1 MTPNDTHDADPGS
14 ARGQDRILDHHRQ
27 QLSALLDG
35 ELPPDEAR
43 FLLRRLQHDPQ
54 LLGCW
59 ERWQQA
65 GDILRGNV
73 ELPLPA
79 RFAAGVAQAVARE
92 PKRRF
97 VADGS
102 RGLRWGGGAALA
114 ASAAVIALLL
124 ARQPQEA
131 APAVAQSTPDIV
143 VAPTPVPVPT
153 TPASVVTPSPDRVPA
168 QAGELATALAV
179 AEVPR
184 RLGARR
190 SRAQSQRAAI
200 RTPAPRAVADAAVA
214 AVAIDP
220 FSGQHISLPNR
231 PWPRALLPASPA
243 AGTFTVDYGTRQAI
257 TPALYP
263 FAPRGVPEPTDNA
276 PHP

>member
-1 MTPNDTHDADPGS
+1 MTPNDRHDDPDF

-35 ELPPDEAR
+35 ELPPDETR

-73 ELPLPA
+73 EMPLPG
-79 RFAAGVAQAVARE
+79 RFATGVAEAVARE
-92 PKRRF
+92 PKRRLA
-97 VADGS
+97 ADGS
-102 RGLRWGGGAALA
+102 RRLRWGGGAALA

-124 ARQPQEA
+124 ARQPQES
-131 APAVAQSTPDIV
+131 APAVGQSSPDIAAV
-143 VAPTPVPVPT
+143 PTPAPAPAVTPATVAP
-153 TPASVVTPSPDRVPA
+153 APDRVPA

-179 AEVPR
+179 ADVPR

-200 RTPAPRAVADAAVA
+200 RTQAQRAVADAAVA

-220 FSGQHISLPNR
+220 FSGQHVSLPNR
-231 PWPRALLPASPA
+231 PWPRALLPTSPA
-243 AGTFTVDYGTRQAI
+243 AGAFTVDYGTHQAVS
-257 TPALYP
+257 PALYP
-263 FAPRGVPEPTDNA
+263 FAPRTAPESKDSA
-276 PHP
+276 AHP

>member
-1 MTPNDTHDADPGS
+1 MTPNDAHDADPGS
-14 ARGQDRILDHHRQ
+14 GRGQDRILDHHRQ

-73 ELPLPA
+73 ELPLPG
-79 RFAAGVAQAVARE
+79 RFAAGVAEAVARE
-92 PKRRF
+92 PKRRL

-102 RGLRWGGGAALA
+102 RRLRWGGGAALA

-124 ARQPQEA
+124 ARQPQDAVPPLAQSNPDVAA
-131 APAVAQSTPDIV
+131 APATVPATP
-143 VAPTPVPVPT
+143 
-153 TPASVVTPSPDRVPA
+153 PAITTPSPDRVPS

-179 AEVPR
+179 ADVPR
-184 RLGARR
+184 RLVARR

-200 RTPAPRAVADAAVA
+200 RTPTQRAMADTAVT

-220 FSGQHISLPNR
+220 FSGQHINLPNR
-231 PWPRALLPASPA
+231 PWPRALLPTSPA
-243 AGTFTVDYGTRQAI
+243 AGTFTVDYGTRQAV

-263 FAPRGVPEPTDNA
+263 FAPRGAPEPSDNA

>member
-1 MTPNDTHDADPGS
+1 MTPNDTHDADPG
-14 ARGQDRILDHHRQ
+14 RGRGGDRILDHHRL

-65 GDILRGNV
+65 GDILRGQV
-73 ELPLPA
+73 ELPLPTG
-79 RFAAGVAQAVARE
+79 FAVAVAEAVARE

-97 VADGS
+97 VADGP
-102 RGLRWGGGAALA
+102 RRLRWGGGAALA

-124 ARQPQEA
+124 ARQPQET
-131 APAVAQSTPDIV
+131 APAVAQSNPDIAA
-143 VAPTPVPVPT
+143 APA
-153 TPASVVTPSPDRVPA
+153 PAPAGAPSVVTPSPDRVPA

-179 AEVPR
+179 ADVPR

-200 RTPAPRAVADAAVA
+200 RNPAQRAVPDTAVS
-214 AVAIDP
+214 AVEVDP
-220 FSGQHISLPNR
+220 FSGQHISLANR
-231 PWPRALLPASPA
+231 PWPRALLPASSA
-243 AGTFTVDYGTRQAI
+243 AGTFTVDYGTRQAV

-263 FAPRGVPEPTDNA
+263 FAPRGAPEPTDNA
-276 PHP
+276 SHP